1 MKLIAYNKIYDYD
14 FIIIN
19 NGKLMLFKY
28 NARFRI
34 KKDLQKEIF
43 LNEKAIK
50 NIDTLN
56 RYLDTWQV
64 TAVCVEKIGNIDYYK
79 IITCDRYLKNQK
91 ILDKKNKY
99 NSVSVSYNKKNKE
112 INKEDKEDNTQTSV
126 LDLSDLD

>member
-19 NGKLMLFKY
+19 NGNKIMLFKY

-56 RYLDTWQV
+56 RFLDTWQV

-91 ILDKKNKY
+91 ILEKKNKY
-99 NSVSVSYNKKNKE
+99 NNVSVSYNKRNKE
-112 INKEDKEDNTQTSV
+112 INKDNNTQTST